1 MTFKPGDKVLCI
13 DDTKQPVIG
22 LQMAA
27 KSNRRVV
34 TGRRQ
39 SRWANANGQRLR
51 RPGLDDGQALPARR
65 RPGDRLGLGDG
76 QGQRHLRVAQTY
88 G

>member
-27 KSNRRVV
+27 KSNRR
-34 TGRRQ
+34 
-39 SRWANANGQRLR
+39 S
-51 RPGLDDGQALPARR
+51 
-65 RPGDRLGLGDG
+65 
-76 QGQRHLRVAQTY
+76 
-88 G
+88 